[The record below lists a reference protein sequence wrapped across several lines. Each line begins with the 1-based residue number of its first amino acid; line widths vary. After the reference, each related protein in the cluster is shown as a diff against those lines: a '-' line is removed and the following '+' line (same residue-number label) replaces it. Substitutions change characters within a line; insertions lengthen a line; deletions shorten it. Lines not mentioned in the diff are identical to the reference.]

1 MSFFISRHRHTHS
14 NISVFRVIFSILKFR
29 DQTVVIFMRY
39 QYFVVS
45 LIYIISFGIHAK
57 LKQPQVESYP
67 KISAEVTVLS
77 NGKRLPAIYYG
88 AQGEGPHPTIILLHG
103 YPGNEKNLDI
113 AQGMRDAGWNV
124 VFFHYR
130 GAWGA
135 EGNFSFTG
143 SEQDV
148 TAVTQFLQQ
157 PDNAKKFNIDIKK
170 ISYIGHSMGGHMA
183 VAGMFDN
190 PEVICGVVYDGANIG
205 VTFKSDDTKNQALWA
220 SYADS
225 LFMLR
230 GWSGEVSSRELTEKS
245 EQLNLMSRAHEIADR
260 PILFIPADSDVIPI
274 AEINALV
281 KAMRKVKG
289 NRVSYTLIKDD
300 HSFNNNRL
308 KLLEVTKE
316 FLNANC
322 RG

>member
-1 MSFFISRHRHTHS
+1 VTIVMSY
-14 NISVFRVIFSILKFR
+14 
-29 DQTVVIFMRY
+29 RY
-39 QYFVVS
+39 LVVS

-57 LKQPQVESYP
+57 LEQPQIEPYP
-67 KISAEVTVLS
+67 KNSAEVTVLS
-77 NGKRLPAIYYG
+77 HGKRLPALYYG
-88 AQGEGPHPTIILLHG
+88 AQGKGPHPTIILLHG

-124 VFFHYR
+124 IFFHYR

-135 EGNFSFTG
+135 EGDFSFTG

-157 PDNAKKFNIDIKK
+157 PDNAKQFKIDINK

-190 PEVICGVVYDGANIG
+190 PEVSCGVVYDGANIG
-205 VTFKSDDTKNQALWA
+205 VTFKSDDAKTRALWA

-230 GWSGEVSSRELTEKS
+230 GWSGEVSSRELTEKAQ
-245 EQLNLMSRAHEIADR
+245 QLDLIPRAHKIAER

-274 AEINALV
+274 TEIDALV
-281 KAMRKVKG
+281 EAMRNVEG

-316 FLNANC
+316 FLNTHC
-322 RG
+322 R

>member
-1 MSFFISRHRHTHS
+1 VANVISYR
-14 NISVFRVIFSILKFR
+14 
-29 DQTVVIFMRY
+29 
-39 QYFVVS
+39 YFVVS
-45 LIYIISFGIHAK
+45 LMCVISFGVNAK
-57 LKQPQVESYP
+57 LEQSQVGLYP
-67 KISAEVTVLS
+67 KYSAEVTVLS
-77 NGKRLPAIYYG
+77 HGKRLPAIYYG

-113 AQGMRDAGWNV
+113 AQGMRDIGWNII
-124 VFFHYR
+124 FFHYR

-135 EGNFSFTG
+135 EGNFSFTN

-157 PDNAKKFNIDIKK
+157 PDNAKKFKIDTNK
-170 ISYIGHSMGGHMA
+170 ISYVGHSMGGHMA
-183 VAGMFDN
+183 VTGMFDN
-190 PEVICGVVYDGANIG
+190 PEVACGVVYDGANIG
-205 VTFKSDDTKNQALWA
+205 VTFKSDNAKTRELWA

-230 GWSGEVSSRELTEKS
+230 GWSGEVSSKELAEKA
-245 EQLNLMSRAHEIADR
+245 QRLNLIPRAHKIADR

-281 KAMRKVKG
+281 NAMRDIKG
-289 NRVSYTLIKDD
+289 NRVSYQLIKDD

-308 KLLEVTKE
+308 KLLEVTKA
-316 FLNANC
+316 FLNTNC
-322 RG
+322 R

>member
-1 MSFFISRHRHTHS
+1 MTIVMSY
-14 NISVFRVIFSILKFR
+14 
-29 DQTVVIFMRY
+29 RY
-39 QYFVVS
+39 LVVS

-57 LKQPQVESYP
+57 LEQPQIEPYP
-67 KISAEVTVLS
+67 KNSAEVTVLS
-77 NGKRLPAIYYG
+77 HGKRLPALYYG
-88 AQGEGPHPTIILLHG
+88 AQGKGPHPTIILLHG

-124 VFFHYR
+124 IFFHYR

-135 EGNFSFTG
+135 EGDFSFTG

-157 PDNAKKFNIDIKK
+157 PDNAKQFKIDINK

-190 PEVICGVVYDGANIG
+190 PEVSCGVVYDGANIG
-205 VTFKSDDTKNQALWA
+205 VTFKSDDAKTRALWA

-230 GWSGEVSSRELTEKS
+230 GWSGEVSSRELTEKAQ
-245 EQLNLMSRAHEIADR
+245 QLDLIPRAHKIAER

-274 AEINALV
+274 TEIDALV
-281 KAMRKVKG
+281 EAMRNVEG

-316 FLNANC
+316 FLNTHC
-322 RG
+322 R

>member
-1 MSFFISRHRHTHS
+1 MSY
-14 NISVFRVIFSILKFR
+14 
-29 DQTVVIFMRY
+29 RY
-39 QYFVVS
+39 LVVS

-57 LKQPQVESYP
+57 LEQPQIEPYP
-67 KISAEVTVLS
+67 KNSAEVTVLS
-77 NGKRLPAIYYG
+77 HGKRLPALYYG
-88 AQGEGPHPTIILLHG
+88 AQGKGPHPTIILLHG

-124 VFFHYR
+124 IFFHYR

-135 EGNFSFTG
+135 EGDFSFTG

-157 PDNAKKFNIDIKK
+157 PDNAKQFKIDINK

-190 PEVICGVVYDGANIG
+190 PEVSCGVVYDGANIG
-205 VTFKSDDTKNQALWA
+205 VTFKSDDAKTRALWA

-230 GWSGEVSSRELTEKS
+230 GWSGEVSSRELTEKAQ
-245 EQLNLMSRAHEIADR
+245 QLDLIPRAHKIAER

-274 AEINALV
+274 TEIDALV
-281 KAMRKVKG
+281 EAMRNVEG

-316 FLNANC
+316 FLNTHC
-322 RG
+322 R

>member
-1 MSFFISRHRHTHS
+1 MSY
-14 NISVFRVIFSILKFR
+14 
-29 DQTVVIFMRY
+29 RY
-39 QYFVVS
+39 LVVS

-57 LKQPQVESYP
+57 LEQPQIEPYP
-67 KISAEVTVLS
+67 KNSAEVTVLS
-77 NGKRLPAIYYG
+77 HGKRLPALYYG
-88 AQGEGPHPTIILLHG
+88 AQGKGPHPTIILLHG

-124 VFFHYR
+124 IFFHYR

-135 EGNFSFTG
+135 EGDFSFTG

-157 PDNAKKFNIDIKK
+157 PDNAKQFKIDINK

-190 PEVICGVVYDGANIG
+190 PEVSCGVVYDGANIG
-205 VTFKSDDTKNQALWA
+205 VTFKSDDAKTRALWA

-245 EQLNLMSRAHEIADR
+245 QQLNLIPRAHKIAER

-274 AEINALV
+274 TEIDALV
-281 KAMRKVKG
+281 EAMRNVEG

-316 FLNANC
+316 FLNTHC
-322 RG
+322 R